1 MSAEINVD
9 TLTIR
14 VPLTLKRHGGRKL
27 VIVPDGDG
35 VPVRPNPSPD
45 DTLLKALARAH
56 RWRLMLEQGK
66 VQSMTELAEVEK
78 INPSYLSRIYRLT
91 LLAPD
96 IVEAILDGRQPR
108 TLQLAD
114 LMGEIPD
121 EWERQREMF
130 GLAGK
135 AGGVA

>member
-1 MSAEINVD
+1 MTDIRID

-14 VPLTLKRHGGRKL
+14 VPLTLRRYGGRKL
-27 VIVPDGDG
+27 VIVPDGEG
-35 VPVRPNPSPD
+35 VPVRAKATPD

-56 RWRLMLEQGK
+56 RWKRMLETGQ
-66 VQSMTELAEVEK
+66 VASLNELSETEK

-96 IVEAILDGRQPR
+96 IVETILDGRQPR

-114 LMGEIPD
+114 LMDDMPV
-121 EWERQREMF
+121 EWDRQRKRYGM
-130 GLAGK
+130 A
-135 AGGVA
+135 AR